1 MKSFP
6 SNYSDEVEVN
16 GVTFQTEVQSVIP
29 TPKLPFGRI
38 PFKLGIHVT
47 NNTDTYLHFRR
58 IRSIEWSKILSDSD
72 GNEIR
77 SGSDLLRLRVRG
89 QPYYRVLPGES
100 SFFPLTSILLRR
112 VYQLDLKMDIDAGG
126 FFYFYNL
133 QPGSYQLQLNYQ
145 NSGGVKIPKKSGY
158 EKPSS
163 STNWSGSVTIPS
175 VEFRIGC

>member
-100 SFFPLTSILLRR
+100 SFFPLAGILLRR
-112 VYQLDLKMDIDAGG
+112 IYQLHLKMDIDAGG
-126 FFYFYNL
+126 FLYFYNL
-133 QPGSYQLQLNYQ
+133 KLGSYQLRLNYQ
-145 NSGGVKIPKKSGY
+145 NSGLAKLPRKYLS
-158 EKPSS
+158 EESSS
-163 STNWSGSVTIPS
+163 STNWSGSVTLPD
-175 VEFRIGC
+175 VEFRLGR